1 MYSDKYWITPSGK
14 ILDGSGFAHHIDAVN
29 QSPESFGL
37 SQDYLDETYADGG
50 ERCNLLLM

>member
-14 ILDGSGFAHHIDAVN
+14 ILDGSGFAHHIEAVN